1 MTDEYK
7 PDERKHD
14 PTNTP
19 QDNPEPDRLSAK
31 VAFDPAEASAGPK
44 DASVLP
50 LPGMIAIGLYMLVLA
65 ATVTFGVVG
74 GHIPKLMLIL
84 APFFVTASFG
94 LLRMFRWAWALT
106 LAAVFLLMTYNLW
119 IFFEHRE
126 APGAIQGVLNLV
138 FFLYLVRVD
147 VRSRLR

>member
-1 MTDEYK
+1 MTDENEK
-7 PDERKHD
+7 
-14 PTNTP
+14 NTP
-19 QDNPEPDRLSAK
+19 EQPEPDRLSAK
-31 VAFDPAEASAGPK
+31 VSFDPAQPADAEAESAG
-44 DASVLP
+44 DAGRTVLP

-65 ATVTFGVVG
+65 ATVTFGVLS
-74 GHIPKLMLIL
+74 GHIPKLLLIL

-106 LAAVFLLMTYNLW
+106 LAAVFMLMTYNLW
-119 IFFEHRE
+119 IFLEQKQ
-126 APGAIQGVLNLV
+126 APGAIQGILNLV